1 MLRSAQPAF
10 VAEVEMTLFF
20 SHSLVETVKNVL
32 IAIPVYMIFEIIS
45 KFFSC
50 LRRVLWRRRPPG
62 IIYLFYFR

>member
-10 VAEVEMTLFF
+10 VAEVEMTLFL

-32 IAIPVYMIFEIIS
+32 IAIPVYMIFEMIS

-50 LRRVLWRRRPPG
+50 LFNLSVFLAFAFSILAIR
-62 IIYLFYFR
+62 

>member
-10 VAEVEMTLFF
+10 VAEVEMTLFL

-32 IAIPVYMIFEIIS
+32 ITIPVYMIFEMIS

-50 LRRVLWRRRPPG
+50 LFNLIVFLAFAFSILAIR
-62 IIYLFYFR
+62 